1 VSYMYDM
8 VVKDI
13 KCFASVICVLTHGLV
28 SEHQTVGYIFTSF
41 VYSHAGAGA
50 RIMRAINS
58 SKQQNRYSSAREITK
73 PKGAPSGAP

>member
-50 RIMRAINS
+50 RIMRACRARLIAANS
-58 SKQQNRYSSAREITK
+58 KIDTAQLEK
-73 PKGAPSGAP
+73 

>member
-50 RIMRAINS
+50 ARGRA
-58 SKQQNRYSSAREITK
+58 
-73 PKGAPSGAP
+73 